1 MKVFINNSKQAK
13 PLARLVVK
21 ALRQAGLEVWYDEDE
36 IYPGDNW
43 AKITG
48 EGLEKS
54 DAMVVLL
61 TPDVPCSPNVQRNV
75 SFALGNN
82 RYAWRVIPVLAGIDE
97 AVALEDFAWILTHL
111 KTIEIPTVDK
121 QEEGIDK
128 ITQALRAVA

>member
-1 MKVFINNSKQAK
+1 MKVFINNSQQAK
-13 PLARLVVK
+13 PLARLVAK
-21 ALRQAGLEVWYDEDE
+21 ALRQAGLDVWYDEDE

-48 EGLEKS
+48 EGLEAS

-61 TPDVPCSPNVQRNV
+61 TPDATDSPNVQRNV
-75 SFALGNN
+75 SFALINN

-97 AVALEDFAWILTHL
+97 EEALENFAWIVTHL
-111 KTIEIPTVDK
+111 KTIKIPTVDK

>member
-1 MKVFINNSKQAK
+1 MKVFINNSQQAK
-13 PLARLVVK
+13 PLARLIVK
-21 ALRQAGLEVWYDEDE
+21 ALRQAGLDVWYDEDE

-48 EGLEKS
+48 EGLEAS

-61 TPDVPCSPNVQRNV
+61 TPDAPDSPNVQRNV
-75 SFALGNN
+75 FFALINN

-97 AVALEDFAWILTHL
+97 AVALENFAWIITYL
-111 KTIEIPTVDK
+111 KTIKIPTVDK

>member
-1 MKVFINNSKQAK
+1 MF
-13 PLARLVVK
+13 L
-21 ALRQAGLEVWYDEDE
+21 
-36 IYPGDNW
+36 
-43 AKITG
+43 
-48 EGLEKS
+48 
-54 DAMVVLL
+54 
-61 TPDVPCSPNVQRNV
+61 
-75 SFALGNN
+75 FALGNN

>member
-1 MKVFINNSKQAK
+1 MKVFINNSQQAK
-13 PLARLVVK
+13 PLARLIVK
-21 ALRQAGLEVWYDEDE
+21 ALRQAGLDVWYDEDE

-48 EGLEKS
+48 EGLEAS

-61 TPDVPCSPNVQRNV
+61 TPDAPESPNVQRNV
-75 SFALGNN
+75 SFALINN

-97 AVALEDFAWILTHL
+97 AVALENFAWIITYL
-111 KTIEIPTVDK
+111 KTIKIPTVDK

>member
-1 MKVFINNSKQAK
+1 MKVFINNSQQAK
-13 PLARLVVK
+13 PLARLIVK
-21 ALRQAGLEVWYDEDE
+21 ALRQAGLDVWYDEDE

-48 EGLEKS
+48 EGLEAS

-61 TPDVPCSPNVQRNV
+61 TPDAPDSPNVQRNV
-75 SFALGNN
+75 SFALINN

-97 AVALEDFAWILTHL
+97 AVALENFAWIITYL
-111 KTIEIPTVDK
+111 KTIKIPTVDK